1 MRQLFLKV
9 MGALILVNSILL
21 SACSKK
27 EDTITNNPPENPPP
41 VLSRSVQ
48 WTLDTLPGRSS
59 GPVTNL
65 FAVVSVENEQ
75 QQEILSGKKLAIS
88 YNGKYKTEE
97 LELPAGTLK
106 VTRFILVNEAGVAQF
121 ATPKAGSQKA
131 GLITAALPVSF
142 ILPQPVQSAV
152 AMQVLRIQP
161 GDTPES
167 YGYPAGTFNNGTQN
181 PPPGNGN
188 NFIKIKLR
196 AYVQVGD
203 IRYDSIPGTVLYTY
217 WDENQQSFGRYLP
230 LVAGVNEIT
239 LSTAALRHHFRFSKW
254 GVDYELALTKQELT
268 EGRLYEIGGTKQAK
282 KLKTELV
289 YTLVNGVYK
298 PETRT
303 TFSYGNNNKLSEIN
317 YYAKRQD
324 NSVYLSK
331 KEVFQYAGEQL
342 QQINQF
348 DENSAAAGFISFEY
362 NTSGKISK
370 VVNQDGSG
378 IRTTGIATYHYTPA
392 TDMTEVKVRYS
403 YSHNSIIMDYYQR
416 YRQGNMISDNSV
428 TSLNNTENGQYLY
441 DNAINPF
448 AHIGRYDLLF
458 YGRSKN
464 NILDEQKTYFGSY
477 PQAVV
482 YSYTYRY
489 DEEGYPV
496 EVLKNY
502 KSYLTGQHLY
512 TTKTVYTY

>member
-27 EDTITNNPPENPPP
+27 EDTITSNPPENPPP

-48 WTLDTLPGRSS
+48 WTLDSLPGQPS
-59 GPVTNL
+59 GPIANL
-65 FAVVSVENEQ
+65 FAIISVENEQ
-75 QQEILSGKKLAIS
+75 QEEILSNRKLAIS
-88 YNGKYKTEE
+88 YDGKFKTGE

-106 VTRFILVNEAGVAQF
+106 VTRFILVNEAGLAQF

-131 GLITAALPVSF
+131 ALVTAALPGSF
-142 ILPQPVQSAV
+142 ILPQPVLSV
-152 AMQVLRIQP
+152 VTMQVLRIQP

-167 YGYPAGTFNNGTQN
+167 YGYPAGTFNSGTQN

-188 NFIKIKLR
+188 SSVKIKLR
-196 AYVQVGD
+196 AYVRVGD
-203 IRYDSIPGTVLYTY
+203 IRYDSIPGSVLYTY
-217 WDENQQSFGRYLP
+217 WDENQQSFGRYIP
-230 LVAGVNEIT
+230 LVAGVNEME
-239 LSTAALRHHFRFSKW
+239 LSTTALRHHFRYSKW
-254 GVDYELALTKQELT
+254 GVDYELALARQELT
-268 EGRLYEIGGTKQAK
+268 AGRLYEIGGTKQAK

-289 YTLVNGVYK
+289 YTLVNGFYK
-298 PETRT
+298 PETQT
-303 TFSYGNNNKLSEIN
+303 TFSYGTDNKLSEIN

-331 KEVFQYAGEQL
+331 KEVFQYAGGQL

-348 DENSAAAGFISFEY
+348 DENSTAAGFTSFEY
-362 NTSGKISK
+362 STSGKISK

-378 IRTTGIATYHYTPA
+378 IRTTGMATYHYTPA
-392 TDMTEVKVRYS
+392 TDMTEVKIRYS
-403 YSHNSIIMDYYQR
+403 YSHNSIVMDYFQR

-428 TSLNNTENGQYLY
+428 TSVNNTENGQYMY

-448 AHIGRYDLLF
+448 AHTGRYDLFF

-464 NILDEQKTYFGSY
+464 NILHEEKTYFGNY

-512 TTKTVYTY
+512 TTKTVYAY